1 MTHAHTFEKWE
12 IIWTH
17 LSPPQCIKESEEIPQ
32 PQFIPR
38 TTWDLL
44 PSTALVLNLLCH
56 PCQHLGVKLQ
66 AQNSKLGS
74 LKTSPPF
81 LPQED
86 LFGLMWISHGALL
99 YLKGSWVWSQEQTRV
114 RDHFCLCVCGGG
126 VLKSFLYLNAR
137 NPASSVLFIEG
148 FFLTLVLDKIT
159 FSEHSYNCPVWESYT
174 LEILQRHVVLEGIWR
189 CSSLLLLLFLL
200 HLHISITNIIIL
212 HCVNEAPYFLK
223 VSSLHFSYHRNSGD
237 KPVGIE

>member
-1 MTHAHTFEKWE
+1 MSTFRSQAPGTEFKARELENITPISTSRGSVWPHVNKPWCLVVSE
-12 IIWTH
+12 RI
-17 LSPPQCIKESEEIPQ
+17 LSVEPGKDQSE
-32 PQFIPR
+32 R
-38 TTWDLL
+38 
-44 PSTALVLNLLCH
+44 
-56 PCQHLGVKLQ
+56 PCLSV
-66 AQNSKLGS
+66 
-74 LKTSPPF
+74 
-81 LPQED
+81 
-86 LFGLMWISHGALL
+86 
-99 YLKGSWVWSQEQTRV
+99 
-114 RDHFCLCVCGGG
+114 CVCVGGE

-148 FFLTLVLDKIT
+148 FFLTLVLGKIT